1 MEDAIKII
9 KIIRSVEIDR
19 QKLSN
24 TRNAMK

>member
-24 TRNAMK
+24 TRNSMK

>member
-9 KIIRSVEIDR
+9 KIIRSIEIDR

-24 TRNAMK
+24 TRNVMK

>member
-9 KIIRSVEIDR
+9 KIIRSIEIDR

-24 TRNAMK
+24 TRNSMK